1 MSDPTLC
8 LDWNNCSKFPALF
21 CERTEVHL
29 ASTFLNPLIPM
40 TSLLSYFIEEG
51 KLGLRWVK
59 QFAEGHPPEVFP
71 SHGSVSV
78 SETSNSLIR
87 VRMASTV
94 RIIMSNMYQ
103 LLFAGPCPKRFARV
117 VAFSRH
123 TNSMNKCYYWVHF
136 VVEEAGTTK
145 ELSSTLLRISGFGRG
160 RAGNRKDSVVSQD
173 LPTLTLLG
181 VHRAFPSHAS
191 RTAMV
196 SRMCL
201 AVVGSMVDSN

>member
-8 LDWNNCSKFPALF
+8 LDWNNCPKFPALF

-51 KLGLRWVK
+51 KLGLRWMK

-94 RIIMSNMYQ
+94 RIIMSNMY
-103 LLFAGPCPKRFARV
+103 
-117 VAFSRH
+117 
-123 TNSMNKCYYWVHF
+123 
-136 VVEEAGTTK
+136 
-145 ELSSTLLRISGFGRG
+145 STPVCQ
-160 RAGNRKDSVVSQD
+160 AVSQ
-173 LPTLTLLG
+173 
-181 VHRAFPSHAS
+181 AFCVCCGFQSSHE
-191 RTAMV
+191 
-196 SRMCL
+196 L
-201 AVVGSMVDSN
+201 YE